1 MSAFTVLFDRVANVV
16 HTQLGISEEV
26 SPENIHQTRV
36 LDSHAIWDTGAS
48 GCCITSKIVQE
59 LGLEP
64 YAKMKVLT
72 AAGEIMQNAY
82 MVCFH
87 LPNNLS
93 INLRVTEVDSLP
105 NKFEALIGM
114 SVISYG
120 DLAISNFE
128 GRTCISF
135 RMPSQART
143 DDTSIEEGA
152 GEDR

>member
-1 MSAFTVLFDRVANVV
+1 MSAFTVLFDRVTSVI
-16 HTQLGISEEV
+16 HTKVGLSEEV
-26 SPENIHQTRV
+26 SEESLNDVRMIETV
-36 LDSHAIWDTGAS
+36 AIWDTGAS
-48 GCCITSKIVQE
+48 GCCITTKMVKE

-64 YAKMKVLT
+64 YRKMKVLT
-72 AAGEIMQNAY
+72 AAGEVLQNAY

-93 INLRVTEVDSLP
+93 INLSVTEVPSLP
-105 NKFEALIGM
+105 HQFEALVGM
-114 SVISYG
+114 SIMSHG

-143 DDTSIEEGA
+143 DYTAVA
-152 GEDR
+152 GS